1 MSILTLLENWRNT
14 SRIAQNIV
22 SWRTFPGQAAQI
34 ASFPSDLHPALV
46 EMLNDQGI
54 DALYTHQAS
63 SWEQIKAGQHPVI
76 VTGTAS
82 GKTLCYNLPVLH
94 HLLSAPQPRALY
106 LYPTKA
112 LAYDQMEALRRL
124 VDREQPS
131 DVDRQTSQANTQFSG
146 SNLQSPFAIVTYDG
160 DTPTSLRSTV
170 RNHARIILSTPDM
183 LHMAILP
190 HHTKWADFL
199 SHLRFVVIDEMH
211 IYRGVFGSHVA
222 NVLRRLKRVAQ
233 FYGASPQFILTSA
246 TIANP
251 MDLAERLI
259 EEPVMLVN
267 NDGAAK
273 GPRHFLIYNPPVVNE
288 AFGLRQSVLQESI
301 QLTRALLDHD
311 VQAIVFGRAR
321 RTVELLLRYLR
332 EKEPVA
338 PAPAAFSSSKLE
350 LTESTALNDQLN
362 PDGIH
367 QIRAYRSGYLPR
379 QRREVE
385 RGLRDGSVRAVVA
398 TSALELGVDI
408 GGMGAA
414 VLTGYPGT
422 IAGAWQQSG
431 RARRKNETALAV
443 LITSASPLD
452 QFLARHP
459 DYFFERS
466 PEQALI
472 NPDNLLILLQH
483 LRCAAFELPF
493 HEGDHFG
500 GVETETLA
508 DFLQVLTDTG
518 EVHRSGR
525 KYFWMA
531 DRYPADSVSLRSASP
546 HAVRLEIDTDG
557 QQTTI
562 GQVDVAS
569 AHWMVHPQAIYLH
582 EGQSYLVEA
591 LDLDGFVARLRQ
603 ANVDYYTEPKCDT
616 TVQFIE
622 QFAQEE
628 VGGGTKHHGEIVVT
642 TQVVGFR
649 MIQWHTHER
658 LGDGEVELPPNDL
671 HTTGYWLTLA
681 PETVAKLR
689 DKGLWTND
697 SNDYGPNWQTQRKR
711 ARARHDS
718 RCQIC
723 GAAEHGREHDVHH
736 IIPFRRFGSYQRANQ
751 LSNLVTLCG
760 TCHRRAEAAV
770 RMRSGLSGLAT
781 ALGHLAPLFLM
792 CDAHDVGIHADPQS
806 SIAGGQPAIVIYD
819 MVPAGIGFSE
829 TLFERHDNLIVH
841 ACQLVAECVCA
852 DGCPSCIG
860 PSGEDGVGGKREA
873 LALLQ
878 TLSGNHGHTIR

>member
-1 MSILTLLENWRNT
+1 MSTLTLLENWRNT
-14 SRIAQNIV
+14 SHIAQNIV
-22 SWRTFPGQAAQI
+22 SWRTFPAQAAQT
-34 ASFPSDLHPALV
+34 ASFPAELHPTLV

-54 DALYTHQAS
+54 DELYTHQAFT
-63 SWEQIKAGQHPVI
+63 WEQIKAGRHPVI

-112 LAYDQMEALRRL
+112 LAYDQMEALRQL
-124 VDREQPS
+124 VDHEQPS
-131 DVDRQTSQANTQFSG
+131 DADGQTSQANTQFSG

-160 DTPTSLRSTV
+160 DTPTSLRATV
-170 RNHARIILSTPDM
+170 RNQARIILSNPDM

-211 IYRGVFGSHVA
+211 TYRGVFGSHVA

-251 MDLAERLI
+251 RDLAERLI

-267 NDGAAK
+267 NDGSAK
-273 GPRHFLIYNPPVVNE
+273 GPRHFLIYNPPVINE

-301 QLTRALLDHD
+301 RLTKELLYQD
-311 VQAIVFGRAR
+311 VQTIVFGRAR

-338 PAPAAFSSSKLE
+338 PAPAF
-350 LTESTALNDQLN
+350 NVPLN

-379 QRREVE
+379 QRREIE

-398 TSALELGVDI
+398 TSALELGIDI

-422 IAGAWQQSG
+422 IASAWQQSG
-431 RARRKNETALAV
+431 RAGRKNETALAL

-493 HEGDHFG
+493 QEGDDFG

-508 DFLQVLTDTG
+508 EFLQVLTDSG
-518 EVHRSGR
+518 ELHRSGR

-557 QQTTI
+557 QGATI

-591 LDLDGFVARLRQ
+591 LDLYGFVARLRQ
-603 ANVDYYTEPKCDT
+603 TSVDYYTEPKRDT
-616 TVQFIE
+616 TVQFTE

-628 VGGGTKHHGEIVVT
+628 VGGGSKHHGEIVVT

-649 MIQWHTHER
+649 MIQWHTHQR

-689 DKGLWTND
+689 DKDLWTND
-697 SNDYGPNWQTQRKR
+697 PNDYGPNWQTQRKR
-711 ARARHDS
+711 ARARDGF

-723 GAAEHGREHDVHH
+723 GAVENGREHDVHH
-736 IIPFRRFGSYQRANQ
+736 IIPLRRFSSYQRANQ
-751 LSNLVTLCG
+751 LSNLATLCR
-760 TCHRRAEAAV
+760 TCHRRAEATV
-770 RMRSGLSGLAT
+770 RMRSGLSGMAT

-806 SIAGGQPAIVIYD
+806 SLAGGQPTIVIYD

-829 TLFERHDNLIVH
+829 KLFEQHDNLIVH
-841 ACQLVAECVCA
+841 ACQLIAECVCA

-860 PSGEDGVGGKREA
+860 PAGEDGVGGKREA

-878 TLSGNHGHTIR
+878 TLAGDHGHTIR